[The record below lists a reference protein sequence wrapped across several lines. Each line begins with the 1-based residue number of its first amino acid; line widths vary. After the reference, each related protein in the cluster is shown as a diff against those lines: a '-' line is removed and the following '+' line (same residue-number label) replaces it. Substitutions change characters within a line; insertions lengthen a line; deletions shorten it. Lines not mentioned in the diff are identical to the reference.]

1 MFYMYDPAKVKADF
15 PIFQQPA
22 NTNLVYLDNAATT
35 QKPQVVIDAIASYY
49 KNSNANVHRGVHRL
63 SDESTKSCLDA
74 RKVIADFFGAKPSEL
89 IITRNTTEAINGVA
103 YGWGDRHLKLGDVIM
118 VSQMEHHANL
128 VPWQELCRRTGAEL
142 KIMPVLS
149 DGRLDS
155 HWYEQN
161 LNKKVKLVALQHVSN
176 ALGTMHPVNWFIDLA
191 QTMGARVLI
200 DAAQSAPHLPINFAK
215 MQADFLAF
223 SGHKMLGPMGIGGL
237 LVREALLNSGE
248 MQPWLFGGGMIAQ
261 VTENSAEYHPDPA
274 ERFTA
279 GTPDVASAVGLA
291 AACTYLDNLKM
302 QTVLEHDQNLVMYA
316 LEKLAENK
324 NIDLLGVTKPAFID
338 STPTYELKGE
348 FSQLQIDR
356 VGSVSFLYQGVHPH
370 DVAQVLDSEGVA
382 VRSGHHCCMPLH
394 TKFGWPGS
402 VRASFSVYSTK
413 SDVDRLLLALEK
425 VKKVFG

>member
-35 QKPQVVIDAIASYY
+35 QKPQVVIDAIANYY
-49 KNSNANVHRGVHRL
+49 KHHNANVHRGVHRL
-63 SDESTKSCLDA
+63 SDESTQAWLAA
-74 RKVIADFFGAKPSEL
+74 RQTIADFFGAKPSEL
-89 IITRNTTEAINGVA
+89 VITRNTTEAINGVA
-103 YGWGDRHLKLGDVIM
+103 YGWGDRHLKSGDAII

-142 KIMPVLS
+142 KIIPVLA

-155 HWYEQN
+155 QWYQRN
-161 LNKKVKLVALQHVSN
+161 LNETVKLVTLQQVSN
-176 ALGTMHPVNWFIDLA
+176 ALGTFHPMSWFIHLA
-191 QTMGARVLI
+191 QKIGSRVLV
-200 DAAQSAPHLPINFAK
+200 DAAQSAPHLPINFTK
-215 MQADFLAF
+215 MKADFLAF

-237 LVREALLNSGE
+237 LVREDLLKTGE

-261 VTENSAEYHPDPA
+261 VFETSAEYHPDPA

-291 AACTYLDNLKM
+291 AACTYLKNLHM
-302 QTVLEHDQNLVMYA
+302 SEVLEHDQNLIRYA
-316 LEKLAENK
+316 LGKLSENN
-324 NIDLLGVTKPAFID
+324 NIKLLGVTSPAFD
-338 STPTYELKGE
+338 QMTSTHELKSE
-348 FSQLQIDR
+348 FPLLQLDR

-394 TKFGWPGS
+394 TQFGWPGS
-402 VRASFSVYSTK
+402 VRASFSVYNSTA
-413 SDVDRLLLALEK
+413 DVDHLALAL
-425 VKKVFG
+425 KKVASVFK

>member
-1 MFYMYDPAKVKADF
+1 MYDPVRVKADF

-35 QKPQVVIDAIASYY
+35 QKPQVVIDAISNYY

-63 SDESTKSCLDA
+63 SDESTKCWVDV
-74 RKVIADFFGAKPSEL
+74 RHTIADFFGAKPSEL
-89 IITRNTTEAINGVA
+89 IIARNTTEAINGVA
-103 YGWGDRHLKLGDVIM
+103 YGWGDRHLKAGEAIM

-142 KIMPVLS
+142 KIIPVLA

-161 LNKKVKLVALQHVSN
+161 LTNVKLVALQHVSN
-176 ALGTMHPVNWFIDLA
+176 ALGTIHPVNWFIDLA

-215 MQADFLAF
+215 MHADFLAF

-237 LVREALLNSGE
+237 LVREELLNTNE
-248 MQPWLFGGGMIAQ
+248 MRPWLFGGGMIAQ
-261 VTENSAEYHPDPA
+261 VAETSAEYHPDPA

-291 AACTYLDNLKM
+291 TACNYLKNLSM
-302 QTVLEHDQNLVMYA
+302 SAVLEHDQSLVIYA
-316 LEKLAENK
+316 LEKLSENK
-324 NIDLLGVTKPAFID
+324 SIELLGVTKPAFVD
-338 STPTYELKGE
+338 TTPTYELKGK

>member
-1 MFYMYDPAKVKADF
+1 MYDPVRVKADF

-35 QKPQVVIDAIASYY
+35 QKPQVVIDAIDNYY

-63 SDESTKSCLDA
+63 SDESTKCWVDA
-74 RKVIADFFGAKPSEL
+74 RHTIADFFGAKLSQL

-103 YGWGDRHLKLGDVIM
+103 YGWGDRQLKAGDVIL

-142 KIMPVLS
+142 KIIPVLPS
-149 DGRLDS
+149 GRLDS
-155 HWYEQN
+155 DWYQRH
-161 LNKKVKLVALQHVSN
+161 LDKKVKLVALQHVSN
-176 ALGTMHPVNWFIDLA
+176 ALGTLHPISWYIHLA
-191 QTMGARVLI
+191 QTVGARILI
-200 DAAQSAPHLPINFAK
+200 DAAQSAPHLPINFTK

-237 LVREALLNSGE
+237 LVREELLKTGE

-261 VTENSAEYHPDPA
+261 VAETSAEYHPDPT

-291 AACTYLDNLKM
+291 TACNYLKNLSM
-302 QTVLEHDQNLVMYA
+302 SAVLEHDQSLVIYA

-324 NIDLLGVTKPAFID
+324 GIELLGVTKPAFVD
-338 STPTYELKGE
+338 TTPTYELKGE

-356 VGSVSFLYQGVHPH
+356 VGSVSFLYQGVHSH